1 MRRLI
6 RKSILSYGLVSG
18 YVFLLSLAAAIPRL
32 EPASPCLAADGKAE
46 VSFSPQ
52 NSFLTPTELCTLQVR
67 IASSYDSLACME
79 CKVSFNSSLVTLISV
94 EEGGLF
100 EDSGYPTFFS
110 STITAQDTASAVDC
124 LLGYQ
129 SYFLPPGELVRF
141 IFRTDN
147 VGSCSIRIVS
157 LKLWDINRI
166 EYNPIVD
173 PNAWIFIGSPTGI
186 KPEPIQRGW
195 LKSYPNPFNPPTTIT
210 FLRSNGR
217 HNQYR
222 SNVKIAIYNNRGRMV
237 RMLYEGTMQ
246 TGEMDLTWNGDDE
259 NGKKVSSGV
268 YFAIAKTNSEVYKT
282 KLVLI
287 K

>member
-1 MRRLI
+1 MRHRIRELI
-6 RKSILSYGLVSG
+6 FSCVFALG
-18 YVFLLSLAAAIPRL
+18 YVNFLPAVATSHL
-32 EPASPCLAADGKAE
+32 EAVSRCLAADGNAE
-46 VSFSPQ
+46 VSLSPQ
-52 NSFLTPTELCTLQVR
+52 SSFLTPTELCTLQVR
-67 IASSYDSLACME
+67 VASSYDSLACME

-100 EDSGYPTFFS
+100 RDSGSPTFFN
-110 STITAQDTASAVDC
+110 STIIAPDTASAVDC

-129 SYFLPPGELVRF
+129 TYFLPPGELVRF

-166 EYNPIVD
+166 EYNPVVD
-173 PNAWIFIGSPTGI
+173 PNAWIFIGFPTGI

-210 FLRSNGR
+210 FWRPFGDENHSRSR
-217 HNQYR
+217 
-222 SNVKIAIYNNRGRMV
+222 VKIAIYNNRGRMV
-237 RMLYEGTMQ
+237 RMLYEGTMSP
-246 TGEMDLTWNGDDE
+246 GKKALTWDGEDE

-268 YFAIAKTNSEVYKT
+268 YFAIARTSYEVYKT